1 MIRRKSKTNTFTKA
15 LLLFSIIAVTIGI
28 LKVNLELAEVVKPS
42 SSFIATLDKD
52 PLLITLKVGEFNI
65 KFNGIRFENF
75 FNGIDTIIETI
86 F

>member
-1 MIRRKSKTNTFTKA
+1 MTRTKSKTNTFA
-15 LLLFSIIAVTIGI
+15 NAFLFFSIIAVTIGVF
-28 LKVNLELAEVVKPS
+28 KVNLELAEVVKPS
-42 SSFIATLDKD
+42 SSFTATLDKD

-75 FNGIDTIIETI
+75 FNGIDTIIQTI

>member
-1 MIRRKSKTNTFTKA
+1 MRTKA
-15 LLLFSIIAVTIGI
+15 SSFAKWVLFASLLTIGFGI

-42 SSFIATLDKD
+42 SYFEVTVDKD
-52 PLLITLKVGEFNI
+52 PLLLTLKVKDLKI
-65 KFNGIRFENF
+65 KFNGGRFENF